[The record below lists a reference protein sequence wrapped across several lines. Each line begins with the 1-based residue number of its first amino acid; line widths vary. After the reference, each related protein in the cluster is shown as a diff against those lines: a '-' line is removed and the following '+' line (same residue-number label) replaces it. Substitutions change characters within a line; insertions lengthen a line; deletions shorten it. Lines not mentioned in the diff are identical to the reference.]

1 MKSRNLRHL
10 GVVATNWVLAI
21 AYGLFAYTHVRRFLE
36 QPRLSLVLIVVIE
49 TLLVLFLLIR
59 RDPDRTWHSW
69 YTWLTTAG
77 GTIAPL
83 LVRGTMAADDILIGQ
98 VMQVTGFVL
107 QIGATISL
115 NRRFGLL
122 PAHRGVASQGLYR
135 LVRHPIYAAH
145 TISFIGYLIS
155 NFNLYNASIFA
166 AGTTFQVLRI
176 FNEERLLLEYPDYA
190 VLIEKTRWRLFP
202 YVW

>member
-1 MKSRNLRHL
+1 MKNHELRHL
-10 GVVATNWVLAI
+10 GVLATNWVLAI
-21 AYGLFAYTHVRRFLE
+21 AYGLFAYAHVQKFLE
-36 QPRLSLVLIVVIE
+36 EPRLSLILIVVIE

-59 RDPDRTWHSW
+59 RDPDQTWHSW

-83 LVRGTMAADDILIGQ
+83 LVRGTAATSDVLLGQ
-98 VMQVTGFVL
+98 VFQVTGFVF

-145 TISFIGYLIS
+145 TLSFIGYLIS
-155 NFNLYNASIFA
+155 NFNLYNASIFV

-176 FNEERLLLEYPDYA
+176 YNEERLLIEYPDYE
-190 VLIEKTRWRLFP
+190 VLMQKTRWRLFP